1 MKNQKHLLRT
11 VVGLVAL
18 AMMLNL
24 SIAAVAKGAESSQ
37 KKVIKL
43 ALGCGKPMEG
53 GKIWTIVR
61 DIFAAEVS
69 KRVEERTNYKIE
81 WNIAFGGTIAKD
93 GEELEATEMGLLDL
107 GYVVL
112 LFEPSKLFLHTFG
125 YWVPFSSPDEVSVN
139 KIAVKIFK
147 EFPEFD
153 KQVEKYNQKFLAVV
167 STQSYQIITTFPV
180 KTLGDLKGRKIGA
193 GGINLQTLPPIGAV
207 PVQSPIGEGYTSL
220 QAGVYDGYMILE
232 SIMAALKWPQVAPY
246 VTLIDL
252 GAVPAIILTINTN
265 LWNKLPKEIRNIMQE
280 AASVFM
286 DKGMKELAAD
296 VQMSR
301 EKVKQLG
308 GKITTLD
315 PIERQR
321 WVNALPEMPGKNAEE
336 ADAKGMP
343 GSKVIKRYIEMQKAA
358 GYSFP
363 RDWKVK

>member
-1 MKNQKHLLRT
+1 MKNQQRFLGKM
-11 VVGLVAL
+11 VGLVAF
-18 AMMLNL
+18 AMMLSF
-24 SIAAVAKGAESSQ
+24 SIAAAANGAESTP

-43 ALGCGKPMEG
+43 TLGCGKPMEG

-69 KRVEERTNYKIE
+69 KRAEEKTNYKIE

-125 YWVPFSSPDEVSVN
+125 YWVPFSSPDEVLAN
-139 KIAVKIFK
+139 QAAVKLFK
-147 EFPEFD
+147 EFPELE
-153 KQVEKYNQKFLAVV
+153 KQLEKYNQKFLAVI
-167 STQSYQIITTFPV
+167 STQSYQLTTTFPI
-180 KTLGDLKGRKIGA
+180 KTLDDLKGRKIGA
-193 GGINLQTLPPIGAV
+193 GGINLQILPPIGAV
-207 PVQSPIGEGYTSL
+207 PVQSAIGEGYTSM
-220 QAGVYDGYMILE
+220 QAGVYDGWLNME

-252 GAVPAIILTINTN
+252 GAVPAIVLTINMNT
-265 LWNKLPKEIRNIMQE
+265 WNKLPKEIRDIMQE
-280 AASVFM
+280 AASIFM
-286 DKGMKELAAD
+286 DKGMQELAAD

-308 GKITTLD
+308 GKINTLN
-315 PIERQR
+315 PSERQR
-321 WVNALPEMPGKNAEE
+321 WVNALPEMPGKNAKE

-343 GSKVIKRYIEMQKAA
+343 GTKVIKRYIELQKAA
-358 GYSFP
+358 GYAFP
-363 RDWKVK
+363 RDWKLE